1 MKTHIYNIHG
11 FAAAAVAAV
20 ATAVASLLCSCESKD
35 AEGSSVA
42 IVDDLYQ
49 IEYTEEGGIQ
59 AFVVYSDVGD
69 WELKPTYEEDW
80 EWITAWPA
88 SGRDDAR
95 FSVKV
100 DENKSAYPRTC
111 DLNMVAGGRI
121 VATITFNQ
129 KGAAPTMKV
138 TYSADTKV
146 VSSLGEQFKIK
157 VEANIDW
164 SVDIPAD
171 ADWLSLAEKTD
182 TYQIFDVKE
191 NPLDSER
198 ETTVT
203 FVATGTP
210 LAHPLVVRQAKPSES
225 FHESR
230 LVTIADV
237 LEMTGGGAGTVN
249 ENVYVEAY
257 VVSDCTCG
265 NFPAAQMCVQDGSGK
280 GLCIEFDDED
290 SNDYPLNSKLT
301 IHLFGMSASLDR
313 ETKAPKFGNFS
324 RTMIM
329 KTEESDGIAPVA
341 LDDVSTI
348 GDHEYCLVEL
358 RDMEYVLPYGTYL
371 NINETVLNADYGTY
385 DIAPSLPFCE
395 RNNEYVHLLRDA
407 SGNTVQ
413 LYTWHESVFR
423 AARMIPEGT
432 GSIRGVVMRRSKK
445 EGTVYHIRMRSLDDD
460 RISDDASTRRS
471 KTVMQIG
478 PWTDYKKGL
487 DKAVAS
493 VGTGQLKESATG
505 ESVAVNN
512 SAGSVSMYFQP
523 AWTRCIP
530 ASFAGGKWIPRY
542 ANDPTILH
550 YCIVAQDWWQNNFN
564 RIDDEHETGKNIYG
578 TAWLIE
584 TSTVG
589 YTGQLSLEF
598 AMASSSSGPM
608 NFSLEWGTNEDALLE
623 EWTHI
628 ANFVS
633 ANASTT
639 QGMKIYTIDL
649 PQECCGRGD
658 LVLRMRV
665 YNDRRAKNTS
675 TPIDRAGNNRIGI
688 IRISS
693 R

>member
-1 MKTHIYNIHG
+1 MKTQIFNIHG
-11 FAAAAVAAV
+11 FATAAAAFALS
-20 ATAVASLLCSCESKD
+20 AASLLCSCESKD

-42 IVDDLYQ
+42 IVDDIYEV
-49 IEYTEEGGIQ
+49 EYTEEGGIQ

-129 KGAAPTMKV
+129 KGATPSMEV
-138 TYSADTKV
+138 TYSSDTKV

-164 SVDIPAD
+164 SVNIPED

-191 NPLDSER
+191 NPLDAER
-198 ETTVT
+198 TATVT
-203 FVATGTP
+203 FVATGT
-210 LAHPLVVRQAKPSES
+210 AISHPLTVKQAKPSES

-237 LEMTGGGAGTVN
+237 LDMTGGGAGTVSD
-249 ENVYVEAY
+249 NVYIEAF
-257 VVSDCTCG
+257 VVSDFTCG

-301 IHLFGMSASLDR
+301 IHLFGMSASLDG
-313 ETKAPKFGNFS
+313 ETKAPKFDNFS

-329 KTEESDGIAPVA
+329 KTEESDGIEPVRI
-341 LDDVSTI
+341 DDISTI
-348 GDHEYCLVEL
+348 GNYENCLVTL
-358 RDMEYVLPYGTYL
+358 KNVEYVLPYGTYL
-371 NINETVLNADYGTY
+371 NINETVLDADYGTY
-385 DIAPSLPFCE
+385 DITPSLPYCE
-395 RNNEYVHLLRDA
+395 RNNEYVHPLRDA
-407 SGNTVQ
+407 SGNIAQ
-413 LYTWHESVFR
+413 LYTFHTFIAR
-423 AARMIPEGT
+423 ASRMIPEGT
-432 GSIRGVVMRRSKK
+432 GDITGVVMRRVKN
-445 EGTVYHIRMRSLDDD
+445 EGTVFHIRMRSLDDD

-471 KTVMQIG
+471 RTVMQIG
-478 PWTDYKKGL
+478 PWTSYRNGL
-487 DKAVAS
+487 EKASAS
-493 VGTGQLKESATG
+493 VGIGQLKESATG
-505 ESVAVNN
+505 EKVAVNN
-512 SAGSVSMYFQP
+512 SAGNASMYFQP
-523 AWTRCIP
+523 GWTRC
-530 ASFAGGKWIPRY
+530 AAATLVNGKWQPLY
-542 ANDPTILH
+542 ANSTEVIY
-550 YCIVAQDWWQNNFN
+550 YCVVAQDWWQNNYN
-564 RIDDEHETGKNIYG
+564 RIDDCDG
-578 TAWLIE
+578 TAWLIT

-589 YTGQLSLEF
+589 YTGQLSLQF

-608 NFSLEWGTNEDALLE
+608 NFCLEWSANENAPLE
-623 EWTHI
+623 DWTTI
-628 ANFVS
+628 ATFAS
-633 ANASTT
+633 ANANTAH
-639 QGMKIYTIDL
+639 GMKLYTIDL
-649 PQECCGRGD
+649 PHECCDRGD
-658 LVLRMRV
+658 LVLRLRV

>member
-35 AEGSSVA
+35 VEGSSVA

-129 KGAAPTMKV
+129 KGAAPYMKV

-203 FVATGTP
+203 FAATGTS
-210 LAHPLVVRQAKPSES
+210 LVHPLVIRQAKPSES

-371 NINETVLNADYGTY
+371 NINETVLNNDYGTY

-413 LYTWHESVFR
+413 LYTWHKSVFR

-432 GSIRGVVMRRSKK
+432 GSIRGVVMRRDKK
-445 EGTVYHIRMRSLDDD
+445 EGTVFHIRMRSLDDD

-530 ASFAGGKWIPRY
+530 ASFAGGKWIPLY

-550 YCIVAQDWWQNNFN
+550 YCIVAQDWWQNNYN
-564 RIDDEHETGKNIYG
+564 RIDDCDG
-578 TAWLIE
+578 TAWII
-584 TSTVG
+584 TASTVG
-589 YTGQLSLEF
+589 YTGQLSLAF

-608 NFSLEWGTNEDALLE
+608 NFSLEWAENENAPLD
-623 EWTHI
+623 EWTQI
-628 ANFVS
+628 TTFAA
-633 ANASTT
+633 ANASTS
-639 QGMKIYTIDL
+639 QGMKIYTLDL
-649 PQECCGRGD
+649 PQECCDKSD

>member
-1 MKTHIYNIHG
+1 MKTHIYNIRG
-11 FAAAAVAAV
+11 FAMAAAATI
-20 ATAVASLLCSCESKD
+20 ATAVATLLCSCESKD

-42 IVDDLYQ
+42 IVDDLYR
-49 IEYTEEGGIQ
+49 IEYSEEGGIQ

-88 SGRDDAR
+88 SGRNDAR

-129 KGAAPTMKV
+129 KGAAPSMEV

-164 SVDIPAD
+164 SVNIPTE

-182 TYQIFDVKE
+182 TYQIFEVKE

-198 ETTVT
+198 STTVT
-203 FVATGTP
+203 FVATGTA
-210 LAHPLVVRQAKPSES
+210 LAHPLIVKQAKPSES

-237 LEMTGGGAGTVN
+237 LAMTGGGAGTVN

-265 NFPAAQMCVQDGSGK
+265 NFPAAQMFVQDGSDK

-301 IHLFGMSASLDR
+301 IHLFGMSASLDG
-313 ETKAPKFGNFS
+313 ETKAPKFDNFS

-329 KTEESDGIAPVA
+329 KTEESDGIDPIAI
-341 LDDVSTI
+341 DDVSTI
-348 GDHEYCLVEL
+348 GNHENCLVEL
-358 RDMEYVLPYGTYL
+358 RNVEYVLPYGTYL
-371 NINETVLNADYGTY
+371 NINETVLNNDYGTY
-385 DIAPSLPFCE
+385 DITPSLPFCE

-407 SGNTVQ
+407 SGNTTQ
-413 LYTWHESVFR
+413 LYTWYMSVFR
-423 AARMIPEGT
+423 AARMIPDGT
-432 GSIRGVVMRRSKK
+432 GNIRGVVMRRVKK

-460 RISDDASTRRS
+460 RISEDASTRRS
-471 KTVMQIG
+471 ETVMQIG

-523 AWTRCIP
+523 GWTRCTE
-530 ASFAGGKWIPRY
+530 ASFSNGKWIPLY
-542 ANDPTILH
+542 ANSPEVIH
-550 YCIVAQDWWQNNFN
+550 YCIVAQDWWQNNYN
-564 RIDDEHETGKNIYG
+564 RIDDCDG
-578 TAWLIE
+578 TAWLIT
-584 TSTVG
+584 TSTAG
-589 YTGQLSLEF
+589 CTGQLSIEF

-608 NFSLEWGTNEDALLE
+608 NFSLEWATNENAPLE
-623 EWTHI
+623 EWAQI
-628 ANFVS
+628 ATFVS

-649 PQECCGRGD
+649 PQECCDRSD

>member
-35 AEGSSVA
+35 VEGSSVA

-203 FVATGTP
+203 FAATGTS
-210 LAHPLVVRQAKPSES
+210 LAHPLVIRQAKPSES

-341 LDDVSTI
+341 LDNVSTI

-413 LYTWHESVFR
+413 LYTWYESVFR

-432 GSIRGVVMRRSKK
+432 GSIRGVVMRRDKK
-445 EGTVYHIRMRSLDDD
+445 EGTVFHIRMRSLDDD

-493 VGTGQLKESATG
+493 VGTGQLKNSATG

-512 SAGSVSMYFQP
+512 IAGSVSMYFQP

-530 ASFAGGKWIPRY
+530 ASFADGKWIPRY

-564 RIDDEHETGKNIYG
+564 RIDDEHEDGKDIYG

-633 ANASTT
+633 ANANTT

>member
-1 MKTHIYNIHG
+1 MKTHISNIHG
-11 FAAAAVAAV
+11 FATAAASVALA
-20 ATAVASLLCSCESKD
+20 AAPLLCSCESKD
-35 AEGSSVA
+35 AEGSSVVIA
-42 IVDDLYQ
+42 DGLHEITYSED
-49 IEYTEEGGIQ
+49 GGIQ

-88 SGRDDAR
+88 SGRNDAR

-100 DENKSAYPRTC
+100 DENTSAYPRTC
-111 DLNMVAGGRI
+111 DLNMVAGGRV

-129 KGAAPTMKV
+129 KGATPKMEVA
-138 TYSADTKV
+138 YSSDTKV

-164 SVDIPAD
+164 SVDIPDD

-182 TYQIFDVKE
+182 AYQIFDVKE
-191 NPLDSER
+191 NPLNAER
-198 ETTVT
+198 TTTVT
-203 FVATGTP
+203 FVAMGTTI
-210 LAHPLVVRQAKPSES
+210 AHPLVVKQAKPSES

-230 LVTIADV
+230 PVTIADI
-237 LEMTGGGAGTVN
+237 LDMTGGGAGTVD

-257 VVSDCTCG
+257 VVSDFTCG
-265 NFPAAQMCVQDGSGK
+265 NFPAAQMFVQDGSGK

-301 IHLFGMSASLDR
+301 IHLFGMSASLDK
-313 ETKAPKFGNFS
+313 ETGCPKFDNFS

-329 KTEESDGIAPVA
+329 KTEESDGIAPIKT
-341 LDDVSTI
+341 DDISTI
-348 GDHEYCLVEL
+348 GDYENCLVEL
-358 RDMEYVLPYGTYL
+358 QNVEYVLPYGTYL

-385 DIAPSLPFCE
+385 DISPSLPFCE

-407 SGNTVQ
+407 SGNAAQ
-413 LYTWHESVFR
+413 LYTFHTFVAR
-423 AARMIPEGT
+423 ASRMIPEGT
-432 GSIRGVVMRRSKK
+432 GNIRGVVMRRSKK
-445 EGTVYHIRMRSLDDD
+445 EGAVYHIRMRSLDDD

-478 PWTDYKKGL
+478 PWTAYKNGL
-487 DKAVAS
+487 EKASAS
-493 VGTGQLKESATG
+493 VGKGQLKESATG
-505 ESVAVNN
+505 EKVAVNN
-512 SAGSVSMYFQP
+512 SAGSASMYFQP
-523 AWTRCIP
+523 AWTRCAP
-530 ASFAGGKWIPRY
+530 ATLTNGRWIPLY
-542 ANDPTILH
+542 ANSTDVIY
-550 YCIVAQDWWQNNFN
+550 YCIVGQDWWQNNFN
-564 RIDDEHETGKNIYG
+564 RIEDCDG
-578 TAWLIE
+578 TAWLI
-584 TSTVG
+584 TASTIG
-589 YTGQLSLEF
+589 YAGQLSLEL

-608 NFSLEWGTNEDALLE
+608 NFCVEWSDDENAPLDDWTTVGTLVA
-623 EWTHI
+623 
-628 ANFVS
+628 
-633 ANASTT
+633 ANASTS

-649 PQECCGRGD
+649 PQECCDRSD
-658 LVLRMRV
+658 LVLRLRV

>member
-35 AEGSSVA
+35 VEGSSVA

-129 KGAAPTMKV
+129 KGAAPSMKV

-225 FHESR
+225 FHKSR
-230 LVTIADV
+230 LVTITDV

-280 GLCIEFDDED
+280 ALCIEFDDED

-329 KTEESDGIAPVA
+329 KTEESDGIAPIA

-358 RDMEYVLPYGTYL
+358 RNMEYVLPYGTYL

-413 LYTWHESVFR
+413 LYTWYESVFR

-432 GSIRGVVMRRSKK
+432 GSIRGVVMHRDKK
-445 EGTVYHIRMRSLDDD
+445 EGTVFHIRMRSLDDD

-493 VGTGQLKESATG
+493 VGTGQLKNSATR

-512 SAGSVSMYFQP
+512 SAGSVLMYFQP

-530 ASFAGGKWIPRY
+530 ASFANGKWIPLY
-542 ANDPTILH
+542 ANDPTVIH

-564 RIDDEHETGKNIYG
+564 RIDNEDEDGKNIYG

-658 LVLRMRV
+658 LILRMRV

-675 TPIDRAGNNRIGI
+675 TPIERAGNNRIGI